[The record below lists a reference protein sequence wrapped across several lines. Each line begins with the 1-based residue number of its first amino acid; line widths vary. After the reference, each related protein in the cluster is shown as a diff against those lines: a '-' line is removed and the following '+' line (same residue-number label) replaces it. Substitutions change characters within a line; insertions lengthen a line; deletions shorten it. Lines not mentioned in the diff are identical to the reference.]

1 MIFKR
6 KGYTG
11 VIGHYGISD
20 LWDSLPYD
28 EKKLMT
34 SYWMKSDANKK
45 DVELMTNSNF
55 SSFSKSPAGFIW
67 QVSQYAIADKKYDI
81 AEKWLLYASSFKDD
95 VVDLHF
101 VYNHL
106 INLYYK
112 QRETRSD
119 ALDKAKKYCL
129 KDIELYPKYCV
140 PLTTAGRN
148 VPRCPSFQ
156 QLAIIYEKEKNYKK
170 AIEICDMAIKYGQI
184 DTTKGGF
191 ESRRK
196 KLENKIAKNKA

>member
-55 SSFSKSPAGFIW
+55 SSFSK
-67 QVSQYAIADKKYDI
+67 
-81 AEKWLLYASSFKDD
+81 
-95 VVDLHF
+95 
-101 VYNHL
+101 
-106 INLYYK
+106 
-112 QRETRSD
+112 
-119 ALDKAKKYCL
+119 
-129 KDIELYPKYCV
+129 
-140 PLTTAGRN
+140 
-148 VPRCPSFQ
+148 
-156 QLAIIYEKEKNYKK
+156 
-170 AIEICDMAIKYGQI
+170 
-184 DTTKGGF
+184 
-191 ESRRK
+191 
-196 KLENKIAKNKA
+196 